1 MEKLGYTRQTQ
12 KLIYWLLDDFANFWQ
27 GNEAGARPSFIELAY
42 TKQLMKREF
51 TKIYDGF
58 DTVKNA
64 QAFLIS
70 SIMNKDNL
78 TVDELT
84 SNVIKALQSLAI
96 QNGGFSLSLGSLT
109 QKQANDFVKWLF
121 EMAIYWEIPLRQE
134 IRDLFAE
141 DYQNAFIYATLKK
154 KICCICGKEHGVL
167 HHYDNVAR
175 IGGYKFDDGRVLRVM
190 CLCEEH
196 HTEVHAIGAKNFS
209 SKYHVVGIYLD
220 DRQIRE
226 LKKVYKGHFQAF
238 KEEKC

>member
-70 SIMNKDNL
+70 SLMNKDNL
-78 TVDELT
+78 TT

-96 QNGGFSLSLGSLT
+96 QNGGFSLSLNSLT

-141 DYQNAFIYATLKK
+141 DYQDTFIWVTLKK
-154 KICCICGKEHGVL
+154 KICCICGKPGELQHFDRVGSS
-167 HHYDNVAR
+167 
-175 IGGYKFDDGRVLRVM
+175 GYKSDTGLNYRVM
-190 CLCEEH
+190 CLCREH
-196 HTEVHAIGAKNFS
+196 HDEADNCISRIDFMR
-209 SKYHVVGIYLD
+209 KYHLAGIYLNLE
-220 DRQIRE
+220 QVKE
-226 LKKVYKGHFQAF
+226 LKGIYKGHFQAF
-238 KEEKC
+238 KEEK

>member
-70 SIMNKDNL
+70 SLMNKDNL

-84 SNVIKALQSLAI
+84 ENVIKALQSLAI
-96 QNGGFSLSLGSLT
+96 QNGGFSLSLNSLT

-238 KEEKC
+238 KEE

>member
-70 SIMNKDNL
+70 SIYNKDNL

-84 SNVIKALQSLAI
+84 DNVIKALQSLAI
-96 QNGGFSLSLGSLT
+96 QNGGFSLSLNSLT

-238 KEEKC
+238 KEEK

>member
-12 KLIYWLLDDFANFWQ
+12 KLIYWILDDFANFGQ
-27 GNEAGARPSFIELAY
+27 GKEAGARPSFIELAY

-58 DTVKNA
+58 DIVKNA

-70 SIMNKDNL
+70 SIINKDNL

-84 SNVIKALQSLAI
+84 DNVIKALQSLAI
-96 QNGGFSLSLGSLT
+96 QNGGFSLSLNSLT

-141 DYQNAFIYATLKK
+141 DYQDTFIWVTLKK
-154 KICCICGKEHGVL
+154 KICCICGRPGELQHFDRVGSS
-167 HHYDNVAR
+167 
-175 IGGYKFDDGRVLRVM
+175 GYKSDTGLNYRVM
-190 CLCEEH
+190 CLCREH
-196 HTEVHAIGAKNFS
+196 HDEADNCISRMDFMK
-209 SKYHVVGIYLD
+209 KYHLAGIYLNPE
-220 DRQIRE
+220 QVKE
-226 LKKVYKGHFQAF
+226 LNKVYKGHFQAF
-238 KEEKC
+238 KEER

>member
-70 SIMNKDNL
+70 SIYNKDNL

-84 SNVIKALQSLAI
+84 ENVIKALQSLAI
-96 QNGGFSLSLGSLT
+96 QNGGFSLSLNSLT

-134 IRDLFAE
+134 IRNLFAE
-141 DYQNAFIYATLKK
+141 DYQDTFIWVTLKK
-154 KICCICGKEHGVL
+154 KICCICGRPGELQHFDRVGTS
-167 HHYDNVAR
+167 
-175 IGGYKFDDGRVLRVM
+175 GYKSDTGLNYRVM
-190 CLCEEH
+190 CLCREH
-196 HTEVHAIGAKNFS
+196 HDEADNCISRTDFMR
-209 SKYHVVGIYLD
+209 KYHLAGIYLNPE
-220 DRQIRE
+220 QVKE
-226 LKKVYKGHFQAF
+226 LKKVYKGHFQAV
-238 KEEKC
+238 KEEK